1 MHNRESDA
9 LIPKV
14 GDEISEKDV
23 GNPSDEDVTDDDIS
37 NEDMNTE
44 EDTNITKYEDMG
56 DNKSNA
62 HDQWTWTW

>member
-1 MHNRESDA
+1 
-9 LIPKV
+9 
-14 GDEISEKDV
+14 
-23 GNPSDEDVTDDDIS
+23 
-37 NEDMNTE
+37 MNTE